1 MEPVL
6 CFAALAGLGYGAYRA
21 ARGALATCP
30 VPAPTPSREA
40 AAQAA
45 ALARQRAVIA
55 SQRRLA
61 EAQRRQAMNTQY
73 RTLQIAILQLER
85 APDFRRCAS
94 VAAKSAIVP
103 AVYRQRLF
111 VRFRPQLVAHFARC
125 LASGTTQTSLIESL
139 TSLVMG
145 LGIASF
151 EASYIS
157 SEAALRTVRP
167 STPTP
172 ADRVD
177 SLRMDHETR
186 TAAIRQGV
194 GNSPE
199 LQEQLLEAEEQRYRH
214 ALLDVFDDSPPAGGG
229 LPRV

>member
-6 CFAALAGLGYGAYRA
+6 CVAALAGLGYGVLRA
-21 ARGALATCP
+21 ARSVLPTRP

-40 AAQAA
+40 AEQAA
-45 ALARQRAVIA
+45 ALTRQRAMIA

-61 EAQRRQAMNTQY
+61 EAQRHHAMNAQY
-73 RTLQIAILQLER
+73 RILQIALLQIDR
-85 APDFRRCAS
+85 APDFLRCAS
-94 VAAKSAIVP
+94 VAVQSAIVP

-111 VRFRPQLVAHFARC
+111 VRFRPHLVAHFARC
-125 LASGTTQTSLIESL
+125 LTSGTTQTVLTDSL

-177 SLRMDHETR
+177 TLRMDHETR

-199 LQEQLLEAEEQRYRH
+199 LQEQLLEAEEQRYRQ
-214 ALLDVFDDSPPAGGG
+214 ALLNVFDDSPPAGGG